1 VAGAGLPRWLA
12 HALVVIGWLLT
23 PLLAWGASFFGLW
36 VGAHLA
42 DRLSGPLVMMIPAV
56 IGAGLLGFGT
66 LWLWVRFM
74 RRVPHLLAHHM
85 ASRVPPAPSTGSAD
99 AHR

>member
-12 HALVVIGWLLT
+12 HALVVVGWLLT

-42 DRLSGPLVMMIPAV
+42 DRFSGPLVMVIPAV
-56 IGAGLLGFGT
+56 SGAGLLGFGT

-85 ASRVPPAPSTGSAD
+85 APRVPPAPSTGSAD

>member
-1 VAGAGLPRWLA
+1 MAGAGLPRWLA
-12 HALVVIGWLLT
+12 HALVVAGWLLT

-36 VGAHLA
+36 AGAHLA
-42 DRLSGPLVMMIPAV
+42 DRFSRPLVMLIPAV
-56 IGAGLLGFGT
+56 AGAALLGFGS

-85 ASRVPPAPSTGSAD
+85 AARPSTESAD

>member
-1 VAGAGLPRWLA
+1 MPRWLA

-36 VGAHLA
+36 IGAHLGTGA
-42 DRLSGPLVMMIPAV
+42 TGPVAMLAPALV
-56 IGAGLLGFGT
+56 GAALGGFSV
-66 LWLWVRFM
+66 LWVWVRFM

-85 ASRVPPAPSTGSAD
+85 ASRLSTEPLSDGD
-99 AHR
+99 R